1 MKVSRGD
8 IYMVDLKFAVGS
20 EQSGCRPVLVIQN
33 NVGNRYSPTVIVA
46 AITSQLNKALMPT
59 HVELATE
66 LSKPSI
72 VLLEQVR
79 TLDKRRLK
87 EKITTLSR
95 EKMDEIDKA
104 ILISLGCV
112 HGLKEF

>member
-1 MKVSRGD
+1 MKVLRGE
-8 IYMVDLKFAVGS
+8 IYMVDLTPTIGS

-33 NVGNRYSPTVIVA
+33 NVGNRYSPTIIVA
-46 AITSQLNKALMPT
+46 AITSQINKALMPT

-66 LSKPSI
+66 LSRPSI
-72 VLLEQVR
+72 VLLEQLR

-87 EKITTLSR
+87 EKLTTLSR
-95 EKMDEIDKA
+95 EKMKEIDKA

-112 HGLKEF
+112 KGLKEI